1 MTENSDTNDEESD
14 DNGITINIDTND
26 NGTSTQEETESVDN
40 SDYDGSVELVG
51 TVHVS
56 KKTRDRVIDKIN
68 EVSPDAVSIELDR
81 DRLYKMFERGADV
94 VNGDGETQ
102 EDGFGIQDLIRQ
114 QQQKQFGGDEFLKP
128 GEADMLPAVREG
140 IENNSRVA
148 LMDMSVDKLKQNVKD
163 NVYDDEGSLDLEI
176 LNKSFGEMVDSFK
189 SVIRSQ
195 SNMAEKIKEGD
206 GMSEVV
212 KNLEEA
218 PLDQVQE
225 RMEPLKQVAPEV
237 VEALIDERDKYMAGR
252 LHWLRKNGY
261 ETVGV
266 MGRGHMS
273 GVQEYLNNPDT
284 IPSEYVV
291 EPDWYDYT
299 KIQIN

>member
-1 MTENSDTNDEESD
+1 MTETSDTNDEESD
-14 DNGITINIDTND
+14 DNGITINIDTSD
-26 NGTSTQEETESVDN
+26 NETDTQESESVDN

-68 EVSPDAVSIELDR
+68 EVRPDVVSIELDR

-102 EDGFGIQDLIRQ
+102 GEGFGIQDLIRQ

-148 LMDMSVDKLKQNVKD
+148 LMDMSVDQLKQNVKD

-176 LNKSFGEMVDSFK
+176 LNKSFDEMVDSFK

-261 ETVGV
+261 RTVGV

-299 KIQIN
+299 KIKIN